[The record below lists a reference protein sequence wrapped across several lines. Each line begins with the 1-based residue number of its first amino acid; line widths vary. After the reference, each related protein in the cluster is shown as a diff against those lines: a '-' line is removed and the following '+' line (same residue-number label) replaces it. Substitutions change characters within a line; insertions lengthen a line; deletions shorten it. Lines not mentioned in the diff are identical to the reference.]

1 MAEKFGRHLARTVR
15 PTSRPARSR
24 TQHEK
29 QKAGRLI
36 RNYTSKMSDD
46 EVPTFVATG
55 GQDKTPKPLGM
66 RKNGKQWHE
75 AKKAFR
81 PTKGLTSYERRT
93 KERAAMAQMKA
104 KEKEMK
110 EEKEE
115 ARKLVQEVQRRSA
128 LLLWKLAQV
137 PINKSNFRRTRP
149 PSDFSILISVIR
161 VWPATCITHV
171 RVLGG
176 RGHRHLD
183 AAAEESRRNIMRDN
197 MSTPNNG
204 VDLAKQASPSSR
216 PSSRHQIKRSLT
228 EFASPSKLHRRPHPH
243 RRQESQLEDREKPP
257 LSSAILAAQIRNPLD
272 IPVST
277 GTSSCMTPGGSR
289 RASILVPKENG
300 HGESREK
307 REASLLLEQEK
318 ASLRTDGLKQSLMEL
333 NSFAT
338 SMTKRLDDTYY
349 SVLERMSTLQNT
361 VAALRDL
368 AQSSHD
374 ICETFDKHARDL
386 ESDIIRQLS
395 TAGNFEEQ
403 QRKIAALQKRIYE
416 ARGRT
421 SALAT
426 RVDVVQKCVERWEQ
440 ADRQW
445 QEKTLKKL
453 KIIWSATTIVA
464 LIVVAFVIGMNYA
477 STTRGGEGGPVDW
490 NTAMSPNIPP
500 WMTSR
505 RNDSVEE
512 DSGRTLLWK
521 APPGDAEQL
530 RGFDEL

>member
-1 MAEKFGRHLARTVR
+1 M
-15 PTSRPARSR
+15 P
-24 TQHEK
+24 
-29 QKAGRLI
+29 
-36 RNYTSKMSDD
+36 
-46 EVPTFVATG
+46 
-55 GQDKTPKPLGM
+55 
-66 RKNGKQWHE
+66 
-75 AKKAFR
+75 
-81 PTKGLTSYERRT
+81 
-93 KERAAMAQMKA
+93 
-104 KEKEMK
+104 
-110 EEKEE
+110 
-115 ARKLVQEVQRRSA
+115 
-128 LLLWKLAQV
+128 
-137 PINKSNFRRTRP
+137 
-149 PSDFSILISVIR
+149 
-161 VWPATCITHV
+161 
-171 RVLGG
+171 
-176 RGHRHLD
+176 
-183 AAAEESRRNIMRDN
+183 
-197 MSTPNNG
+197 TPNNG

-228 EFASPSKLHRRPHPH
+228 EFASPGKLHRRPHPH
-243 RRQESQLEDREKPP
+243 RRQESQHEDREKPP
-257 LSSAILAAQIRNPLD
+257 LSSAIAAAQIRNPLD
-272 IPVST
+272 APVST
-277 GTSSCMTPGGSR
+277 WASPFMTPGGSR
-289 RASILVPKENG
+289 RARILVPKENG
-300 HGESREK
+300 HGESRKK

-318 ASLRTDGLKQSLMEL
+318 ASLRTDGLKQSLIEL

-349 SVLERMSTLQNT
+349 SVLEKMSTLQNT

-445 QEKTLKKL
+445 QEKTLKRL

-464 LIVVAFVIGMNYA
+464 LIVVAFVIGVNYA

-490 NTAMSPNIPP
+490 NTAASPNIPP
-500 WMTSR
+500 WLTSR

-512 DSGRTLLWK
+512 ESGSTLLWK
-521 APPGDAEQL
+521 APLGDAEQL